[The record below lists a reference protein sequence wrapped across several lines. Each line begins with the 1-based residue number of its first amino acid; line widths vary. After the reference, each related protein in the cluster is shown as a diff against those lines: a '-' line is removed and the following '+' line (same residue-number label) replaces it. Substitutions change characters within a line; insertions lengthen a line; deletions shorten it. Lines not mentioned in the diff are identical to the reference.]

1 MRRLLPL
8 LLLQVV
14 ACQPIPHPFSEAVP
28 PPRSPALSPRD
39 SAGIV
44 VAPITGAPEQV
55 AEALAAALRDAEI
68 PASILGTGNKGSFRL
83 VASARAASPASGRA
97 GIVLDW
103 ELRAADGK
111 ILGHGSATVEAPA
124 EAWRRGDETVAR
136 AIAGNAAPAIARVV
150 QDDPP
155 RTAAITEPLL
165 AVRAVI
171 GAPGDGGPALTR
183 AMDYALR
190 RFHVAL
196 AEKAGDKESFVLA
209 GKVALSPAE
218 AGRQQVTVSWAL
230 LRPDGGEIGHVDQ
243 QNAVPAGSLDGPWG
257 DIAFAVASAAAPGVA
272 ALIEKAKA
280 VAEGGAS

>member
-8 LLLQVV
+8 LLLIA
-14 ACQPIPHPFSEAVP
+14 ACQPLPHPFAEDVP

-39 SAGIV
+39 GAGIV
-44 VAPITGAPEQV
+44 VAPIPGAPEQV
-55 AEALAAALRDAEI
+55 ADALAAALRDAEI
-68 PASILGTGNKGSFRL
+68 PASTAGTGNKGSFRL
-83 VASARAASPASGRA
+83 TASAGAVAAEGSRASVA
-97 GIVLDW
+97 LDW
-103 ELRAADGK
+103 ELRAADGRV
-111 ILGHGSATVEAPA
+111 LGHGTAAAEAPA
-124 EAWRRGDETVAR
+124 EAWRRGDETLAHE
-136 AIAGNAAPAIARVV
+136 IAGKAAPAIARLV

-155 RTAAITEPLL
+155 RAAAVAEPLL

-190 RFHVAL
+190 RVHVAL

-280 VAEGGAS
+280 VADGAS

>member
-1 MRRLLPL
+1 MRRLLSL
-8 LLLQVV
+8 LLLQLV
-14 ACQPIPHPFSEAVP
+14 ACQPVPHPFAEDVP

-44 VAPITGAPEQV
+44 VAAITGAPEHV
-55 AEALAAALRDAEI
+55 AEVLAAALRDAEI
-68 PASILGTGNKGSFRL
+68 PASTAGTGNRGSFRL
-83 VASARAASPASGRA
+83 MASARAAPAAGDRA
-97 GIVLDW
+97 SIALDW

-111 ILGHGSATVEAPA
+111 VLGHGSAAVEAPA
-124 EAWRRGDETVAR
+124 EAWRRGDEAVAH
-136 AIAGNAAPAIARVV
+136 AIAEKAALAIARLV

-155 RTAAITEPLL
+155 RAAAIAEPLL
-165 AVRAVI
+165 AVRAVV

-190 RFHVAL
+190 RVHVAL
-196 AEKAGDKESFVLA
+196 AEKAGDKESFVLT

-230 LRPDGGEIGHVDQ
+230 LRPDGGEIGRVDQ

-280 VAEGGAS
+280 VADGAS

>member
-8 LLLQVV
+8 LPLLIA
-14 ACQPIPHPFSEAVP
+14 ACQPLPHPFAEDVP
-28 PPRSPALSPRD
+28 LPRSPALSPRD

-44 VAPITGAPEQV
+44 VAPIGGAPEQV
-55 AEALAAALRDAEI
+55 AEALAAALQAAEI
-68 PASILGTGNKGSFRL
+68 PASTVGTGNKGSYRL
-83 VASARAASPASGRA
+83 LASARATLAAA
-97 GIVLDW
+97 GAADIALDW
-103 ELRAADGK
+103 ELRAPDGK
-111 ILGHGSATVEAPA
+111 VLGHGSAAAEASA
-124 EAWRRGDETVAR
+124 EAWRSGDETVAR
-136 AIAGNAAPAIARVV
+136 AIASKAAPAIARLV

-155 RTAAITEPLL
+155 RAAAVAEPLL
-165 AVRAVI
+165 AVRPVT
-171 GAPGDGGPALTR
+171 GAPGDGGQALTR

-190 RFHVAL
+190 RAHVAL
-196 AEKAGDKESFVLA
+196 ADKAGDKESFVLT

-218 AGRQQVTVSWAL
+218 AGQQQVKVSWAL

-280 VAEGGAS
+280 VAAGAS

>member
-8 LLLQVV
+8 LLLIA
-14 ACQPIPHPFSEAVP
+14 ACQPLPHPFAEDVP

-39 SAGIV
+39 GAGIV
-44 VAPITGAPEQV
+44 VAPIPGAPEQV
-55 AEALAAALRDAEI
+55 ADALAAALRDAEI
-68 PASILGTGNKGSFRL
+68 PASTAGTGNKGSFRL
-83 VASARAASPASGRA
+83 TASAGAVAAEGSRASVA
-97 GIVLDW
+97 LDW
-103 ELRAADGK
+103 ELRAADGRV
-111 ILGHGSATVEAPA
+111 LGHGTAAAEAPA
-124 EAWRRGDETVAR
+124 EAWRRGDETLAHE
-136 AIAGNAAPAIARVV
+136 IAGKAAPAIARLV

-155 RTAAITEPLL
+155 RAAAVAEPLL

-190 RFHVAL
+190 RVHVAL
-196 AEKAGDKESFVLA
+196 AEKAGDKESFVLT

-280 VAEGGAS
+280 VADGAS